1 MAGANPIVR
10 PPALFRINRLTH
22 RTVGDRWADRMVP
35 EETPVAL
42 SYAGTTHAVMMASP
56 ADFDDFALGF
66 SLTEGIIAS
75 PEEIESI
82 EVEDLGAGIDIQI
95 RLKDSA
101 NTRFQARRRR
111 LAGPVGCGLCGIES
125 IDEAMRSVDHVDK
138 SPLTLAPD
146 DIVGSVR
153 LLSKL
158 QPLHAETGAVHAAG
172 FYVPGRGIV
181 AARED
186 VGRHNALDKLAGAL
200 VKAGIDGASGAVVV
214 TSRVSVE
221 MVQKTAAI
229 GASFIIAV
237 SAPTALAIR
246 TAEEAGMTL
255 VALVRGDDFD
265 IFTHPGRVS
274 AGAARHVA

>member
-1 MAGANPIVR
+1 MTR
-10 PPALFRINRLTH
+10 PPVSQISRLAH
-22 RTVGDRWADRMVP
+22 RASGTAVANRMVP
-35 EETPVAL
+35 EETPVAF
-42 SYAGTTHAVMMASP
+42 SFAGTTHAVMMASP
-56 ADFDDFALGF
+56 ADFEDFALGF
-66 SLTEGIIAS
+66 SLTEGIVGT
-75 PEEIESI
+75 PEEIEAI

-95 RLKDSA
+95 RLRDQA

-125 IDEAMRSVDHVDK
+125 IEEAMRSVDEVGA
-138 SPLTLAPD
+138 SRLTLGAE
-146 DIVGSVR
+146 DITSAVR
-153 LLSKL
+153 LLSKV

-172 FYVPGRGIV
+172 FYVPGKGIV
-181 AARED
+181 MARED

-200 VKAGIDGASGAVVV
+200 ARAGIDGSTGAVVV

-229 GASFIIAV
+229 GASIIMAV

-246 TAEEAGMTL
+246 TADAAGMTL

-265 IFTHPGRVS
+265 IFTHPERVAS
-274 AGAARHVA
+274 GVAKHVA

>member
-1 MAGANPIVR
+1 MTR
-10 PPALFRINRLTH
+10 PPLTQTTRLAH
-22 RTVGDRWADRMVP
+22 RATGTTTANRMVP

-42 SYAGTTHAVMMASP
+42 SFAGTTHAVMMASP
-56 ADFDDFALGF
+56 ADFEDFALGF
-66 SLTEGIIAS
+66 CLTEGIIQR
-75 PEEIESI
+75 PEEIESVS
-82 EVEDLGAGIDIQI
+82 VEDQGAGIDIQI
-95 RLKDSA
+95 RLRDSA
-101 NTRFQARRRR
+101 NTRFEQRRRR

-125 IDEAMRSVDHVDK
+125 IEEAMRSVASV
-138 SPLTLAPD
+138 SNSSLTLESG
-146 DIVGSVR
+146 DIVRAVR
-153 LLSKL
+153 LLSKV

-172 FYVPGRGIV
+172 FYVPGKGIV

-200 VKAGIDGASGAVVV
+200 ARAGVDGTAGAVVV

-229 GASFIIAV
+229 GSAFIIAV

-255 VALVRGDDFD
+255 VALVRGEEFD
-265 IFTHPGRVS
+265 IFTHASRVGPGE
-274 AGAARHVA
+274 AKHVA

>member
-1 MAGANPIVR
+1 MTSKRPAITQISRLARRAGGTAAAN
-10 PPALFRINRLTH
+10 
-22 RTVGDRWADRMVP
+22 RMVP
-35 EETPVAL
+35 EETPVAF

-56 ADFDDFALGF
+56 ADFEDFALGF
-66 SLTEGIIAS
+66 SLTEGIIAD
-75 PEEIESI
+75 PAEMEAI

-95 RLKDSA
+95 KLRDKA

-125 IDEAMRSVDHVDK
+125 IEEAMRSVDAVGASK
-138 SPLTLAPD
+138 LTLDAED
-146 DIVGSVR
+146 VTRSVK

-158 QPLHAETGAVHAAG
+158 QPLHTETGAVHAAG
-172 FYVPGRGIV
+172 FYVPGKGIV
-181 AARED
+181 MARED

-200 VKAGIDGASGAVVV
+200 ARAGIDGASGAVVV

-229 GASFIIAV
+229 GAPIIMAV

-246 TAEEAGMTL
+246 TAEAAGMTL

-265 IFTHPGRVS
+265 IFTHPDRVAS
-274 AGAARHVA
+274 GVAKHVA

>member
-1 MAGANPIVR
+1 
-10 PPALFRINRLTH
+10 
-22 RTVGDRWADRMVP
+22 MVP

-66 SLTEGIIAS
+66 SLTEGIIS
-75 PEEIESI
+75 KPEEIESI

-138 SPLTLAPD
+138 STLTLND
-146 DIVGSVR
+146 NDIVGSVR

-172 FYVPGRGIV
+172 FYIPGKGII

-186 VGRHNALDKLAGAL
+186 VGRHNALDKLAGVLA
-200 VKAGIDGASGAVVV
+200 KAGIDGTSGAVVV

-246 TAEEAGMTL
+246 TADEAGMTL

>member
-1 MAGANPIVR
+1 MIRPATTSTTRIARRAGGTKA
-10 PPALFRINRLTH
+10 A
-22 RTVGDRWADRMVP
+22 ARMVP

-56 ADFDDFALGF
+56 ADFEDFAIGF
-66 SLTEGIIAS
+66 SLTEGIIGS
-75 PEEIESI
+75 PDEIEAV
-82 EVEDLGAGIDIQI
+82 EVQDVEAGVDIQI
-95 RLKDSA
+95 RLKDKA
-101 NTRFQARRRR
+101 NTRFEARRRR

-125 IDEAMRSVDHVDK
+125 IEEAMRSVDTVDTSK
-138 SPLTLAPD
+138 LTLSAD
-146 DIVGSVR
+146 DITGAVKA
-153 LLSKL
+153 LSKQ

-172 FYVPGRGIV
+172 FYLAGKGIV

-200 VKAGIDGASGAVVV
+200 AKAGIDGSTGAVVV

-229 GASFIIAV
+229 GAPFIIAV

-246 TAEEAGMTL
+246 TAEAAGMTL
-255 VALVRGDDFD
+255 VALVRGDEFD
-265 IFTHPGRVS
+265 IFTRPERVLS
-274 AGAARHVA
+274 GVSQHVA

>member
-1 MAGANPIVR
+1 MSRQPVTSTS
-10 PPALFRINRLTH
+10 RLT
-22 RTVGDRWADRMVP
+22 RRGRVTAAAPRMVP

-42 SYAGTTHAVMMASP
+42 SYGGTTHAVMMATP
-56 ADFDDFALGF
+56 ADLDDFALGF

-75 PEEIESI
+75 ATEIDSIGVEEA
-82 EVEDLGAGIDIQI
+82 GAGIDIQI
-95 RLKDSA
+95 RLKDQA
-101 NTRFQARRRR
+101 NTRFEARRRR

-125 IDEAMRSVDHVDK
+125 IDEAMRSVDSV
-138 SPLTLAPD
+138 SPARLSLSSA
-146 DIVGSVR
+146 DITQAVR
-153 LLSKL
+153 LLSKQ

-172 FYVPGRGIV
+172 FFVPGKGIV

-200 VKAGIDGASGAVVV
+200 AKAGIDGTTGAVVV

-221 MVQKTAAI
+221 MVQKTASI
-229 GASFIIAV
+229 GAPFIIAV

-246 TAEEAGMTL
+246 TAEDAGMTL

-265 IFTHPGRVS
+265 IFTHPDRVTD
-274 AGAARHVA
+274 GETRHVA

>member
-1 MAGANPIVR
+1 MTTPLALTQISRLARRASGTAAAN
-10 PPALFRINRLTH
+10 
-22 RTVGDRWADRMVP
+22 RMVP
-35 EETPVAL
+35 EETPVAF

-56 ADFDDFALGF
+56 ADLEDFALGF
-66 SLTEGIIAS
+66 TLTEGIIDV
-75 PEEIESI
+75 PDEIEEIT
-82 EVEDLGAGIDIQI
+82 VENQVTGFDIQI
-95 RLKDSA
+95 RLRDKA
-101 NTRFQARRRR
+101 NTRFEARRRR

-125 IDEAMRSVDHVDK
+125 IDEAMRSVDAVGQ
-138 SPLTLAPD
+138 SPLALTAGE
-146 DIVGSVR
+146 IVQSVKM
-153 LLSKL
+153 LSKL

-172 FYVPGRGIV
+172 FYVPGQGIV

-200 VKAGIDGASGAVVV
+200 ASRGIDGATGAVVV

-229 GASFIIAV
+229 GSPVIIAV

-246 TAEEAGMTL
+246 NADAAGMAL

-265 IFTHPGRVS
+265 VFTHPERVNS
-274 AGAARHVA
+274 GIAKHVA